1 MSPRMTK
8 KFNAKFSYSTRH
20 TQIVDRISKLPTGSF
35 RVTKVSKRLNV
46 NFQSS
51 GYPSI
56 LSVHWIPPPLP
67 PSLLPPFPTKNLHEC
82 CMSRFVVLAGR
93 RHTRAPVVLSWFEII
108 KSTSVMNINGLWK
121 CRPIILFS
129 FHVSVVN
136 RETLYVALGV
146 KFGNSTLTCPP
157 GLWRSNLTND
167 REPPNAGF
175 TRFPSGSRLSFPI
188 HCDNL
193 STISS
198 KNVWELK

>member
-1 MSPRMTK
+1 M
-8 KFNAKFSYSTRH
+8 
-20 TQIVDRISKLPTGSF
+20 
-35 RVTKVSKRLNV
+35 
-46 NFQSS
+46 
-51 GYPSI
+51 
-56 LSVHWIPPPLP
+56 HWIPPPLP

-121 CRPIILFS
+121 CRPIKLFS

-146 KFGNSTLTCPP
+146 KFGNSTLTCRP

-167 REPPNAGF
+167 RESPNAGF
-175 TRFPSGSRLSFPI
+175 TRFPSGSRLFRI

-193 STISS
+193 SRISTIYCLFDPNKSTRPLGWVFS
-198 KNVWELK
+198 WTDWSIQKFKNSEFFMQ